1 MNERRMQGILLQIEM
16 GNTGMNTT
24 KNGASFLYMPK
35 RLFTDARYRQMSN
48 DAKILYCVFLDKLT
62 LSIEHNWFDEKGCPY
77 ITYQIS
83 EAAAYIGRK
92 ERKTY
97 QVLNELECYGLIE
110 RRKPSTGRKNAIFFP
125 EIVNLQSK
133 KEQSAETGR
142 KVGTRVEN
150 TISHKSSQSNADS
163 LCRNG
168 DEPDF
173 LRVFQAFISST
184 TALVEKV
191 AELSNLSDAKELS
204 EHYYTAQN
212 AVCTKIASSASTAQ
226 NAVNTA
232 KNTATTAQNAV
243 NTANNA
249 VLNNNHIQDTTK
261 STKISIYPSV
271 VYPNPKK
278 KSGFNEDISINQQC
292 ESTLGCNEIRDDE
305 REEMW
310 RNHKLIRHLVERK
323 IEYDVLVSD
332 QPEDKETIDEIVMVM
347 TDTCAGTGE
356 LQRING
362 RLIQPTEIRERFM
375 KLGREHIKYILY
387 CLKNLSRP
395 AKNIRRYLVTCLF
408 NAPATMKSFYATL
421 NGYSPVTV

>member
-1 MNERRMQGILLQIEM
+1 M
-16 GNTGMNTT
+16 
-24 KNGASFLYMPK
+24 
-35 RLFTDARYRQMSN
+35 
-48 DAKILYCVFLDKLT
+48 FLDKLT

-142 KVGTRVEN
+142 KVEN
-150 TISHKSSQSNADS
+150 TLSHKSSQSNSDS

-191 AELSNLSDAKELS
+191 AELSNLSDAKEQS

-212 AVCTKIASSASTAQ
+212 AVCKKIASSASTAQ

-243 NTANNA
+243 NTADNA
-249 VLNNNHIQDTTK
+249 VLK
-261 STKISIYPSV
+261 
-271 VYPNPKK
+271 
-278 KSGFNEDISINQQC
+278 
-292 ESTLGCNEIRDDE
+292 
-305 REEMW
+305 
-310 RNHKLIRHLVERK
+310 
-323 IEYDVLVSD
+323 
-332 QPEDKETIDEIVMVM
+332 
-347 TDTCAGTGE
+347 
-356 LQRING
+356 
-362 RLIQPTEIRERFM
+362 
-375 KLGREHIKYILY
+375 
-387 CLKNLSRP
+387 
-395 AKNIRRYLVTCLF
+395 
-408 NAPATMKSFYATL
+408 
-421 NGYSPVTV
+421 